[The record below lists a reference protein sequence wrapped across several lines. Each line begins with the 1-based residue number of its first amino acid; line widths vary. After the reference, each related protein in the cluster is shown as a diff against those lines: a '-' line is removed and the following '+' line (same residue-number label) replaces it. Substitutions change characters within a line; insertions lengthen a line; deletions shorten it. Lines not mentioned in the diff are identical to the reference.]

1 MLGGALVLALSDVV
15 YFNLTGHIP
24 TLGDIWW
31 LAILVPV
38 FAAGAVAAFAGGASL
53 SKRMKMGALSGVLIG
68 LLYAASNTLLDSFLA
83 QKEGE
88 LLVSQH
94 LLGQIGLTALWRI
107 FLFTILAIIGVFIAE
122 TRPLKPTSSVLS
134 R

>member
-1 MLGGALVLALSDVV
+1 MFVGALVLALSDVI
-15 YFNLTGHIP
+15 YFNLTGRIP
-24 TLGDIWW
+24 TLGGIWW
-31 LAILVPV
+31 LAIWVPV

-53 SKRMKMGALSGVLIG
+53 SKRMKMGAVCGALTG
-68 LLYAASNTLLDSFLA
+68 LLYAASNTLLDNFLA
-83 QKEGE
+83 QEGGE
-88 LLVSQH
+88 LLASQH

-122 TRPLKPTSSVLS
+122 TRPLKPTSSVPS